1 MAGFAVRQVRIRREE
16 ARRPYLTQSEDTYEE
31 VERLQIEAWRSWSP
45 AEKFGRMVAMTRR
58 LQEIQLA
65 EIRRRHPDADD
76 WELKMRLASR
86 RLDPELMRRA
96 FGWDPDVEGY

>member
-1 MAGFAVRQVRIRREE
+1 
-16 ARRPYLTQSEDTYEE
+16 
-31 VERLQIEAWRSWSP
+31 
-45 AEKFGRMVAMTRR
+45 MVAMTRR

-86 RLDPELMRRA
+86 RLDPDLMRRA

>member
-1 MAGFAVRQVRIRREE
+1 M
-16 ARRPYLTQSEDTYEE
+16 PYRTQSEDTSEAI
-31 VERLQIEAWRSWSP
+31 ERLQVEAWRSWTP
-45 AEKFGRMVAMTRR
+45 AEKLARMVAMTRR

-65 EIRRRHPDADD
+65 EIRRRHPDADE

>member
-1 MAGFAVRQVRIRREE
+1 M
-16 ARRPYLTQSEDTYEE
+16 PYETQSRDTSPE
-31 VERLQIEAWRSWSP
+31 VERMQIEAWRKMTP
-45 AEKFGRMVAMTRR
+45 AEKFAWMAAMTRR
-58 LQEIQLA
+58 LQELQLA
-65 EIRRRHPDADD
+65 EIRRRHPDAGE

>member
-1 MAGFAVRQVRIRREE
+1 MPCR
-16 ARRPYLTQSEDTYEE
+16 TQSEDTSEE
-31 VERLQIEAWRSWSP
+31 IERLQIEAWRTWTP
-45 AEKFGRMVAMTRR
+45 AEKFARMVAMTRR

-65 EIRRRHPDADD
+65 EIRRRHPDADA

-96 FGWDPDVEGY
+96 FGWAPDVEGY

>member
-1 MAGFAVRQVRIRREE
+1 M
-16 ARRPYLTQSEDTYEE
+16 PYRTQSEDTFEE
-31 VERLQIEAWRSWSP
+31 IERLQIEAWRTWTP
-45 AEKFGRMVAMTRR
+45 AEKLARMVAMTRR

-76 WELKMRLASR
+76 RELKMRLASR
-86 RLDPELMRRA
+86 RLEPELMRRA